1 MPGTIGNQNARR
13 AKELRDALNYVL
25 NNFENSAVKKGQALR
40 KIGRKLV
47 EMALAGNLAAIKE
60 IGDRIDGKPAQEIM
74 GEDGGP
80 LQAAITVSF
89 KAVDECRHR

>member
-40 KIGRKLV
+40 AIGRKLV

-89 KAVDECRHR
+89 RNPD

>member
-1 MPGTIGNQNARR
+1 
-13 AKELRDALNYVL
+13 
-25 NNFENSAVKKGQALR
+25 
-40 KIGRKLV
+40 
-47 EMALAGNLAAIKE
+47 MALAGNLGAIKE
-60 IGDRIDGKPAQEIM
+60 IGDRLDGKPAQEIM